1 MEENDFKNQEAQTIE
16 ENVYLEAQLK
26 EQVNKPSN
34 KKLTIFN
41 FILVFIIFVGLFIY
55 MISVDGIDNIRAVLH
70 QVDYKWVFLGI
81 ILLLIHWFCEAM
93 TLHIPMKKMY
103 PNNSLSTSI
112 KVSMIGQLFNNIT
125 PFSSGG
131 QPMQAYELTKTGKK
145 VSDSLSILAIKFIVT
160 QTALVITTLV
170 IICFEFDFFANLMQN
185 YIWIAIVGFGVNI
198 LAIILVFIAGMKK
211 RAITIITNP
220 IIKFLAKIRI
230 IKNPEQ
236 KIEKLDKSIDNF
248 RNQFKFIKEQKRV
261 VLQMFIFAVVESL
274 LYYSLTYIVY
284 RAFGN
289 YGITFWQIIP
299 VQAFLLLIMTFIPT
313 PGSGIGAE
321 GGFLLLFNS
330 IFKQGTINMSILFWR
345 MYTFYLPIIVGA
357 LFLIPTKKKE

>member
-16 ENVYLEAQLK
+16 ENVDLEAQLK

-125 PFSSGG
+125 PC
-131 QPMQAYELTKTGKK
+131 LT
-145 VSDSLSILAIKFIVT
+145 
-160 QTALVITTLV
+160 Q
-170 IICFEFDFFANLMQN
+170 
-185 YIWIAIVGFGVNI
+185 
-198 LAIILVFIAGMKK
+198 
-211 RAITIITNP
+211 
-220 IIKFLAKIRI
+220 
-230 IKNPEQ
+230 
-236 KIEKLDKSIDNF
+236 
-248 RNQFKFIKEQKRV
+248 
-261 VLQMFIFAVVESL
+261 
-274 LYYSLTYIVY
+274 
-284 RAFGN
+284 GN
-289 YGITFWQIIP
+289 
-299 VQAFLLLIMTFIPT
+299 
-313 PGSGIGAE
+313 
-321 GGFLLLFNS
+321 
-330 IFKQGTINMSILFWR
+330 
-345 MYTFYLPIIVGA
+345 
-357 LFLIPTKKKE
+357 